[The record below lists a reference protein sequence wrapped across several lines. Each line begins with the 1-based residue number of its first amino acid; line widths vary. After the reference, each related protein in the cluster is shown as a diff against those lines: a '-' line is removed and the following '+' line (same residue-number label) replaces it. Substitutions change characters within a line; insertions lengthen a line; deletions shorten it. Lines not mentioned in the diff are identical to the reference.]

1 MNYLANFAWAAI
13 LLASCSR
20 EDDMIG
26 TYEADRY
33 HFLEMTPKVIFEK
46 TGFVANCTLELNEDS
61 TFVYRKTCNSIMEGY
76 WRIQSD
82 SLILDIHNHI
92 WKVDSLQENG
102 FNGRWPKSCYSEMFS
117 IKGDHLLQIRNENPD
132 IEGDYRVFTRLKKIQ
147 D

>member
-1 MNYLANFAWAAI
+1 MNYLANFACAAI

-33 HFLEMTPKVIFEK
+33 HFLEMAPMSVLQK
-46 TGFVANCTLELNEDS
+46 TGFAAGSTLELNEDS
-61 TFVYRKTCNSIMEGY
+61 SFVFMTCGNIQEGY
-76 WRIQSD
+76 WSIQAD
-82 SLILDIHNHI
+82 SLILDVHI
-92 WKVDSLQENG
+92 NRWRIDSLQEHG
-102 FNGRWPKSCYSEMFS
+102 FNGRSPKPCFSSAFS
-117 IKGDHLLQIRNENPD
+117 IDGDHLIYLHKRNPD